1 MGEAMSAPDAAGTA
15 DRIVLVRGT
24 ELSGLP
30 VVSILGGEALA
41 DIKDVLY
48 SPDEGRI
55 VGFTLNKRGGLFAG
69 PLKTGLSMEAVWAIG
84 RDAVMVVDANA
95 LAEVPG
101 RATHASR
108 NVLGNAVLTD
118 VGDRLGEVTDLI
130 VEVGVIGPGSG
141 SSSAG
146 SVVGYQLV
154 GDTALQGREGHQL
167 FIPLPYALA
176 VSGQNLIVPS
186 TVAPFIRDD
195 LSGFGGAVSE
205 FRDQLDHPPGG
216 SVSPGAPAALSRA
229 GSTGAAGSSTPSS
242 SGSSGASAAA
252 GSSSSSAGPPPGPG
266 AAPASL
272 ERGPEATTREV
283 GR

>member
-1 MGEAMSAPDAAGTA
+1 MSAPDAAGTA

-101 RATHASR
+101 RASHASR
-108 NVLGNAVLTD
+108 NVLGDAVLTD
-118 VGDRLGEVTDLI
+118 MGERLGEVTDLI
-130 VEVGVIGPGSG
+130 VEAGVIGPGSG
-141 SSSAG
+141 TSSAG

-186 TVAPFIRDD
+186 SVAPFIRDD

-205 FRDQLDHPPGG
+205 FRDQLGRPPTGQVAAPEPPGSTAIG
-216 SVSPGAPAALSRA
+216 ASPPQPAVGPPGA
-229 GSTGAAGSSTPSS
+229 GAP
-242 SGSSGASAAA
+242 
-252 GSSSSSAGPPPGPG
+252 
-266 AAPASL
+266 PASL
-272 ERGPEATTREV
+272 ERGPEATTREP